1 MRIRSVFLLSVAL
14 GSAVGVAAA
23 LLFALQ
29 QWSDFEAARH
39 ARHDTVLL
47 ASALRLPK
55 TMNMERAFINARLVA
70 STIATPQLLAP
81 ILRQT
86 ALVDTTL
93 SNTRD
98 LSLIPAAI
106 VALQALQDRL
116 LNVREAALAMQC
128 HSGRGART

>member
-1 MRIRSVFLLSVAL
+1 
-14 GSAVGVAAA
+14 
-23 LLFALQ
+23 
-29 QWSDFEAARH
+29 
-39 ARHDTVLL
+39 
-47 ASALRLPK
+47 
-55 TMNMERAFINARLVA
+55 MERAFINARLVA